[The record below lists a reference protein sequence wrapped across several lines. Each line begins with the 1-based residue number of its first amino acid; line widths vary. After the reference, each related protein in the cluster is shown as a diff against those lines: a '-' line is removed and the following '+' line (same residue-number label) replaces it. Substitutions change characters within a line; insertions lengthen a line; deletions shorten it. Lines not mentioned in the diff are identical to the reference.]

1 MSEKKKIKEEKEDEK
16 VEDVSY
22 FQLFLQMS
30 WIPPHSAWKNTPFLV
45 PVSMQQDFDQNKLEE
60 EMRKRKERVEKWRE
74 EQRKK
79 AIENI
84 GEIKKELEEMKQGKK
99 WSLEDDDGEKALLL
113 LLLLERTSV
122 TLSYILVGL
131 PYMPCFEEKYFYL
144 KMNATLTND
153 HSVF

>member
-1 MSEKKKIKEEKEDEK
+1 
-16 VEDVSY
+16 
-22 FQLFLQMS
+22 
-30 WIPPHSAWKNTPFLV
+30 
-45 PVSMQQDFDQNKLEE
+45 MQQDFDQNKLEE

-144 KMNATLTND
+144 KMNATLFCVLN
-153 HSVF
+153 FY